1 MQLKLRIQK
10 KAGDFL
16 LNIGFET
23 SCRRTGIL
31 GPSGA
36 GKSMTLKCLAGI
48 ERPDSGFIQLGDRV
62 LFDSEKKIN
71 LKPQKRNIGYLFQSY
86 ALFPTMNVEENIAA
100 GLKGNREFIRE
111 TTSRMIKKFRL
122 EGLEK
127 RLPGELSGGQQQ
139 RTTLARIMAYS
150 PEIILLDEPLSSLDS
165 YLRAK
170 LLEELKELLSDYE
183 GMSIM
188 VSHDAREL
196 ESFSE
201 ELIVIDK
208 GQVVEKG
215 DIKKIFSNPYSG
227 TAALLTGNLSGG
239 RFGGEKMSAGSENE
253 FTHFDEKGN
262 AVMVD
267 VGGKE
272 ITRRT
277 AVAEGRIIL
286 SRDAMA
292 AVLGRKVKKGD
303 VLGVATV
310 AGIMGA
316 KRTPDLIPLCHI
328 LNLNNVSLEFETDED
343 SCSIK
348 AVCTVSCD
356 GKTGVEMEAL
366 TGVSTALLTVYD
378 MCKAIDRA
386 MRIEDI
392 HLVSKAGGKSTVETA
407 VPE

>member
-1 MQLKLRIQK
+1 MQLKLDIK
-10 KAGDFL
+10 KRAGDFL
-16 LNIGFET
+16 LNIDLEV
-23 SCRRTGIL
+23 SSARTGIL

-48 ERPDSGFIQLGDRV
+48 EKPDSGFIRLGDRV

-71 LKPQKRNIGYLFQSY
+71 LKPQNRNIGYLFQSY

-100 GLKGNREFIRE
+100 GLKGKKDYIRE
-111 TTSRMIKKFRL
+111 TTHSMIKKFRL

-139 RTTLARIMAYS
+139 RTALARIMAYS

-165 YLRAK
+165 YLRAE
-170 LLEELKELLSDYE
+170 LMEELKELLADYE
-183 GMSIM
+183 GLSIM
-188 VSHDAREL
+188 VSHDAKEL
-196 ESFSE
+196 GSFSE
-201 ELIVIDK
+201 ELIVMDK

-215 DIKKIFSNPYSG
+215 DTAEIFSHPKSQ
-227 TAALLTGNLSGG
+227 TAALLTGSRSGN
-239 RFGGEKMSAGSENE
+239 RSIGGEMTTGRENE

-262 AVMVD
+262 AIMVD
-267 VGGKE
+267 VGGKD

-277 AVAEGRIIL
+277 AVAEGRIRL
-286 SRDAMA
+286 SGEAMS

-303 VLGVATV
+303 VLGAATV

-328 LNLNNVSLEFETDED
+328 LNLNNVSLEFETDET

-356 GKTGVEMEAL
+356 GRTGVEMEAL

-378 MCKAIDRA
+378 MCKAIDKA
-386 MRIEDI
+386 MIIENI
-392 HLVSKAGGKSTVETA
+392 HLVSKTGGKNDLKAA
-407 VPE
+407 VTE